1 LENNGGKWVLM
12 PVDMTMA
19 IGVVLVGVIVM
30 AGTAWLA
37 LRK

>member
-12 PVDMTMA
+12 PVDMTTA

>member
-1 LENNGGKWVLM
+1 LENNDGKVLM

-19 IGVVLVGVIVM
+19 IGVILVGVIVM